1 MRDQL
6 NGQLYDVWIADF
18 DDHEI
23 KARIANA
30 CGFGEC
36 RGACDVCHDDD
47 YAHRIIPAGKDAVYD
62 SYEDKL
68 AE

>member
-6 NGQLYDVWIADF
+6 NGQLYDAWRTDCDV
-18 DDHEI
+18 
-23 KARIANA
+23 KSA

-47 YAHRIIPAGKDAVYD
+47 YAHNIVLARKDAVYD